1 MINDNKYTLRPN
13 ILDRAPELEITREKF
28 ENIKQAKKT
37 LNAALAIEEKYE
49 LLYCNYI
56 EYEQD
61 LLSGTLDNMSRF
73 DFGYDKAFHAMT
85 IFNRRIINILTSA
98 RMYADQMV
106 GHLRD
111 CLPAENDLSI
121 KSFFKQQTSSQYD
134 SNFEYSF
141 MEALRNHAQHS
152 GLCVS
157 RVKSDNR
164 NYEVDGGGRL
174 WENRTLVYCSKKLL
188 SQNPDF
194 KSTVY
199 NIMPDE
205 VELTTAIRKYIG
217 CISEIHDSVRSKI
230 EINVEM
236 ARTCLEGT
244 LGEYTAISGGQFN
257 FTHAN
262 HIAGDSSSPI
272 EVVPIFLDWDD
283 IRVKLKHRNIRR
295 PNMAKHYVSSRTDTT
310 TITPKLPNK

>member
-1 MINDNKYTLRPN
+1 MYT
-13 ILDRAPELEITREKF
+13 
-28 ENIKQAKKT
+28 
-37 LNAALAIEEKYE
+37 
-49 LLYCNYI
+49 
-56 EYEQD
+56 
-61 LLSGTLDNMSRF
+61 
-73 DFGYDKAFHAMT
+73 
-85 IFNRRIINILTSA
+85 
-98 RMYADQMV
+98 DQMV

-121 KSFFKQQTSSQYD
+121 KNFFKQQTSSQYD

-164 NYEVDGGGRL
+164 NYEVDTGGRL
-174 WENRTLVYCSKKLL
+174 WENRTLVYCSKNLL
-188 SQNPDF
+188 SQNPGF

-199 NIMPDE
+199 DIMPDE
-205 VELTTAIRKYIG
+205 VELTTAIRRYIG
-217 CISEIHDSVRSKI
+217 CISEIHGSVRSKI

-236 ARTCLEGT
+236 ARASLENA
-244 LGEYTAISGGQFN
+244 LDEYTAISGGQFK

-262 HIAGDSSSPI
+262 HVAGDSSSPI

-283 IRVKLKHRNIRR
+283 VRIMLKHTNVRR
-295 PNMAKHYVSSRTDTT
+295 PNMAKHYVSNRTDTT
-310 TITPKLPNK
+310 TISPQSS

>member
-1 MINDNKYTLRPN
+1 MINDSRYTLRPN
-13 ILDRAPELEITREKF
+13 ILDNAPELEITREKF
-28 ENIKQAKKT
+28 EIIKQARKT

-73 DFGYDKAFHAMT
+73 DFGYDKAFHTMT

-174 WENRTLVYCSKKLL
+174 WENRTLVYCSKTLL
-188 SQNPDF
+188 SQNPGF
-194 KSTVY
+194 KSTIY
-199 NIMPDE
+199 NVMPDE

-217 CISEIHDSVRSKI
+217 CISEIHGSVRSKI

-236 ARTCLEGT
+236 ARTSLESA
-244 LGEYTAISGGQFN
+244 LDEYTAISGGQYK

-262 HIAGDSSSPI
+262 HIAGDANSPI

-283 IRVKLKHRNIRR
+283 IRVKLKHKNISR
-295 PNMAKHYVSSRTDTT
+295 PNMTKHYVSNRTDTT
-310 TITPKLPNK
+310 TINPKTS